1 MVCCER
7 AGAGGLQLVNVWS
20 PKSVV
25 DDALADVSVPT
36 AESEEAVFNSGE
48 LDPDVDIDDDG
59 FPWMLALQARA
70 TLLRRDANHDY
81 EAAVLAIMAAR
92 RTAERLRDADTAVRF
107 FQKGKGDDK
116 GKGKGKGTGVG
127 GPYGGG

>member
-1 MVCCER
+1 
-7 AGAGGLQLVNVWS
+7 VWS

-107 FQKGKGDDK
+107 FRKVRATTKARARARALALVVHMVAGE
-116 GKGKGKGTGVG
+116 VR
-127 GPYGGG
+127 